1 MYLPAEKFWP
11 TCTQTFTNYFYHK
24 KKYVHIFQCHKMCY
38 EGVIKA
44 SILFF
49 AELNYVN
56 LFHASD
62 HFLYPLKTSE
72 NLWFSDVFRG

>member
-1 MYLPAEKFWP
+1 
-11 TCTQTFTNYFYHK
+11 
-24 KKYVHIFQCHKMCY
+24 MCY